1 MIGRTLGRYR
11 ITEEIG
17 RGGMGVVY
25 RAHDARL
32 GREVALKV
40 LGPGTG
46 EDPDLQ
52 RRLKQE
58 AQAAAQLAH
67 PAICVIHEIDETDGS
82 TYIAMELVRGLSL
95 ATMVKGRLGPARA
108 LELALE
114 IGEGLAEAHARGI
127 VHRDLKPS
135 NVMVT
140 ESGHAKIID
149 FGLAKVVRPLDPVT
163 SDTDTPNRGL
173 TDPGRIIGT
182 AAYMSPEQVRG
193 GTIDP
198 RSDLFSFGAL
208 LYEMLAGVPAFRRET
223 GVETLHAVLK
233 EAAPRL
239 PESGLG
245 GAHVSLGRILDKCLA
260 KEPRERYASALDLLV
275 DLRAALKRLD
285 EKDAPGPREADSE
298 VRASIAASTV
308 AGPLRVVIV
317 DDEDPARAILKEYLS
332 KESGVEL
339 VGECR
344 NGFEAVKAVSDLK
357 PDLVFLD
364 IQMPKLTGFEVLE
377 LIGGDQAVIFVTA
390 FDEHALKAF
399 EVNAVD
405 YLLKPVG
412 GDRFRA
418 ALARARD
425 RVRAKA
431 PIPVPQLLQAARPD
445 GAPVER
451 ILVRQGARVQV
462 IPIPDLD
469 YAEAQDDYVGL
480 HSGGKEFLKQQTL
493 TELEKTLD
501 PARFVRIHRSYLL
514 NLDRLQRLE
523 GDGGD
528 GRVAVLKSGAR
539 LPVSRSGYSR
549 LKAFL

>member
-11 ITEEIG
+11 ITDEIG
-17 RGGMGVVY
+17 HGGMGVVY
-25 RAHDARL
+25 RAHDTRL

-40 LGPGTG
+40 LGPGVG
-46 EDPDLQ
+46 DDPDLQ

-58 AQAAAQLAH
+58 AQAAASLTH
-67 PAICVIHEIDETDGS
+67 PAICVIHEIDDADGA
-82 TYIAMELVRGLSL
+82 TFIAMELVRGFPL
-95 ATMVKGRLGPARA
+95 ATLVKGPLPASRV
-108 LELALE
+108 LDLAVE
-114 IGEGLAEAHARGI
+114 IVEGLTEAHAHGV
-127 VHRDLKPS
+127 VHRDLKPG

-149 FGLAKVVRPLDPVT
+149 FGLAKVFRPIDPVT
-163 SDTDTPNRGL
+163 SDTDTPMRGQ

-198 RSDLFSFGAL
+198 RSDLFSFGAM
-208 LYEMLAGVPAFRRET
+208 LYEMIAGVPAFRRET

-233 EAAPRL
+233 EAAPRT
-239 PESGLG
+239 PEAGLG
-245 GAHVSLGRILDKCLA
+245 GAYGEVARILDKCLA
-260 KEPRERYASALDLLV
+260 KDPSERYASAADLLV
-275 DLRAALKRLD
+275 DLRAARRRLD
-285 EKDAPGPREADSE
+285 GKDASGPRA
-298 VRASIAASTV
+298 TV
-308 AGPLRVVIV
+308 VDAPYATPAPSSGPIRVVVV
-317 DDEDPARAILKEYLS
+317 DDEEPAREILKEYLA
-332 KESGVEL
+332 KEPGIEI

-344 NGFEAVKAVSDLK
+344 NGFEAVKTVSELK

-377 LIGGDQAVIFVTA
+377 LIGGEQAVIFVTA

-412 GDRFRA
+412 ADRFRA

-431 PIPVPQLLQAARPD
+431 PVPVPQLLQAARPE
-445 GAPVER
+445 GATVER
-451 ILVRQGARVQV
+451 ILVRHGAKVQV
-462 IPIPDLD
+462 IPIPELD

-480 HSGGKEFLKQQTL
+480 HSGGKEYLKQQTL

-528 GRVAVLKSGAR
+528 GRVAVLKTGAR
-539 LPVSRSGYSR
+539 LPVSRAGYAR

>member
-17 RGGMGVVY
+17 HGGMGVVY
-25 RAHDARL
+25 RAHDTRL

-40 LGPGTG
+40 LGPGPA

-58 AQAAAQLAH
+58 AQAAASLAH
-67 PAICVIHEIDETDGS
+67 PAICVIHEIDEAEGAPF
-82 TYIAMELVRGLSL
+82 IAMELVRGFPL
-95 ATMVKGRLGPARA
+95 ATLVKTGLTPARV
-108 LELALE
+108 LDLALE
-114 IGEGLAEAHARGI
+114 IVEGLTEAHARGV

-135 NVMVT
+135 NLMVT

-149 FGLAKVVRPLDPVT
+149 FGLAKVFRPIDPVT
-163 SDTDTPNRGL
+163 SDTDTPMRGQ

-198 RSDLFSFGAL
+198 RSDLFSFGAVL
-208 LYEMLAGVPAFRRET
+208 FEMLAGAPAFRRET

-239 PESGLG
+239 PESELAA
-245 GAHVSLGRILDKCLA
+245 AHGVVERILEKCLA
-260 KEPRERYASALDLLV
+260 KDPRERYASAADLLV
-275 DLRAALKRLD
+275 DLRTARRRLD
-285 EKDAPGPREADSE
+285 EKDASVPRTT
-298 VRASIAASTV
+298 ASDAHYETGAPS
-308 AGPLRVVIV
+308 APERPLRVVVV

-332 KESGVEL
+332 HESGVEL

-344 NGFEAVKAVSDLK
+344 NGFEAVKTVSELK

-377 LIGGDQAVIFVTA
+377 LIGGEQAVVFVTA

-405 YLLKPVG
+405 YLLKPVAP
-412 GDRFRA
+412 DRFRA
-418 ALARARD
+418 ALGRARD
-425 RVRAKA
+425 RIRAKA
-431 PIPVPQLLQAARPD
+431 PVPVPQLLQAVRPE

-451 ILVRQGARVQV
+451 ILVRQDRK
-462 IPIPDLD
+462 
-469 YAEAQDDYVGL
+469 
-480 HSGGKEFLKQQTL
+480 ST
-493 TELEKTLD
+493 
-501 PARFVRIHRSYLL
+501 RL
-514 NLDRLQRLE
+514 N
-523 GDGGD
+523 
-528 GRVAVLKSGAR
+528 S
-539 LPVSRSGYSR
+539 S
-549 LKAFL
+549 